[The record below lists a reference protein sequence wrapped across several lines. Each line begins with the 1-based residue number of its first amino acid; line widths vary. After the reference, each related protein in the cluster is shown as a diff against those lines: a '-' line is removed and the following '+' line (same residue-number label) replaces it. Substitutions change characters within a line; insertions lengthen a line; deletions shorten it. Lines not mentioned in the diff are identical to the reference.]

1 MFWLN
6 SVKSSVRENI
16 SKSEKKTEMWSQV
29 LLKSLQYNVQLGST
43 WIELNCVLLD
53 PIWTISYQFPR
64 MGGSTWGVDDD
75 DYVYNISFICLMTY
89 SFDNIVCLIMKR
101 RIQPYIEILI
111 NWRSRLNM
119 ELGHLLQLDRV
130 SMGTN
135 PLYLSNSSKHYHH
148 HSFNG
153 IDLECAWQI

>member
-29 LLKSLQYNVQLGST
+29 LLKSLQYNVQLASS

-75 DYVYNISFICLMTY
+75 DYVYMSHSFAIA
-89 SFDNIVCLIMKR
+89 CLIMKR

-148 HSFNG
+148 HSFNE

>member
-1 MFWLN
+1 M
-6 SVKSSVRENI
+6 RENI

-29 LLKSLQYNVQLGST
+29 LLKSLQYNVQLASS

-64 MGGSTWGVDDD
+64 MGVSTWGVDDD

-148 HSFNG
+148 HSFNE

>member
-6 SVKSSVRENI
+6 SNKSSVRENI
-16 SKSEKKTEMWSQV
+16 SKSEKKKEMWSQV

-75 DYVYNISFICLMTY
+75 NYVFMTHDIFLCNCLFVWLWREGPSHTLKSLSIGAVGWTWSWDIFFNLIEFQWEPTLSIY
-89 SFDNIVCLIMKR
+89 QTAQSIIIIIVLMKLI
-101 RIQPYIEILI
+101 
-111 NWRSRLNM
+111 
-119 ELGHLLQLDRV
+119 
-130 SMGTN
+130 
-135 PLYLSNSSKHYHH
+135 
-148 HSFNG
+148 
-153 IDLECAWQI
+153 

>member
-6 SVKSSVRENI
+6 SIKSSVRENI
-16 SKSEKKTEMWSQV
+16 SKSEKKKEMWSQV
-29 LLKSLQYNVQLGST
+29 LLKSLQYNVQLAST

-75 DYVYNISFICLMTY
+75 DYVYMSHSFAIA
-89 SFDNIVCLIMKR
+89 CLIMKR

-148 HSFNG
+148 HSFNE